1 MSTDK
6 KRILVEI
13 ILSCVVILLAIAL
26 ILLIIF
32 IRVERPNR
40 LKEYTLTD
48 ISIMGLE
55 SFDFIENKSI
65 PEYPYDNLGITG
77 NLILDCHTG
86 TCIHEIY
93 HEIIRTYCDE
103 DYCDDYDES
112 WTEYKR
118 IIDHNCSEQCYE
130 TGNDECNCSEPY
142 NKIGTCKNK
151 TNDEYKEG
159 KVCYAYNTIIFW
171 KGKKYTNVKISNY
184 SFLEDSIIL
193 KDEDC
198 PKGTKNCGIIDDNGD
213 ELCINLKF
221 NCPINYISENKLS
234 DECSSVLIGNKT
246 FYYGN
251 DNTTKRKIIAGLVV
265 DTDLLLN
272 KDNEQK
278 DIIDNYTISGLL
290 EDNQN
295 LYKDVNLGY
304 DPYKIENI
312 DSKGSSYLRI
322 FYNDQNVNLSSFRE
336 NKNYIFLN
344 HKMNKRALD
353 SIHYK
358 TKIITILGLIAL
370 GYLLLV
376 FFIILYKQYSYYKK
390 GYYGFDGCNKGFY
403 ACFIIIF
410 IGLMITPLIFGC
422 INIKKANDA
431 EKMDFNKDYSTFRNL
446 NIAFIAIGFAL
457 FLFLI
462 VYIVI
467 VPIKCGFEE
476 KNLDIKP
483 QKEKIE
489 TSSTTVNNIK

>member
-1 MSTDK
+1 M
-6 KRILVEI
+6 
-13 ILSCVVILLAIAL
+13 
-26 ILLIIF
+26 
-32 IRVERPNR
+32 
-40 LKEYTLTD
+40 
-48 ISIMGLE
+48 
-55 SFDFIENKSI
+55 
-65 PEYPYDNLGITG
+65 
-77 NLILDCHTG
+77 
-86 TCIHEIY
+86 
-93 HEIIRTYCDE
+93 
-103 DYCDDYDES
+103 
-112 WTEYKR
+112 
-118 IIDHNCSEQCYE
+118 
-130 TGNDECNCSEPY
+130 
-142 NKIGTCKNK
+142 
-151 TNDEYKEG
+151 
-159 KVCYAYNTIIFW
+159 
-171 KGKKYTNVKISNY
+171 
-184 SFLEDSIIL
+184 
-193 KDEDC
+193 
-198 PKGTKNCGIIDDNGD
+198 
-213 ELCINLKF
+213 
-221 NCPINYISENKLS
+221 
-234 DECSSVLIGNKT
+234 
-246 FYYGN
+246 
-251 DNTTKRKIIAGLVV
+251 
-265 DTDLLLN
+265 
-272 KDNEQK
+272 
-278 DIIDNYTISGLL
+278 
-290 EDNQN
+290 
-295 LYKDVNLGY
+295 GY